1 MTLFE
6 AFQELWCVLRH
17 DQDSDTCKFCAPL
30 KVPQLREFDW
40 LRDYG
45 PLWEPATTAFWLAPD
60 TEAEVESWYRK
71 YRPEEVKPKPHP
83 LQNAGINQV
92 AQYREI
98 YENACRMGCDPIT
111 LSALYDQYRDALLRH
126 QRQQQAMYNQLHQAS
141 MMNYSKRNNN
151 FLGGLFG

>member
-1 MTLFE
+1 MIEWLKRV
-6 AFQELWCVLRH
+6 WCSMSHERLG
-17 DQDSDTCKFCAPL
+17 TCKYCTFE
-30 KVPQLREFDW
+30 VVVELREFDW

-83 LQNAGINQV
+83 LQNAGSNEV
-92 AQYREI
+92 AQYRQI
-98 YENACRMGCDPIT
+98 YEKACRMGCDPIT

-126 QRQQQAMYNQLHQAS
+126 QRQAQHMQTGLLQAS
-141 MMNYSKRNNN
+141 MTNYNRQNTSFFK
-151 FLGGLFG
+151 GLFG